1 MTATATNHPILA
13 SADAFA
19 GEGRFPACIAALRQR
34 GADAFERLGLP
45 TTRDE
50 EWRLTNVAPIGKTN
64 WALPEP
70 ADVGAEALERF
81 LIPGLD
87 AYRLVFIDGHFAPE
101 HTLLPGKPGEVTIG
115 SLAEHYRHD
124 EALIAPHLAQYATPE
139 SDAFVALNTAYLRDG
154 VFIHVPQG
162 VKLDKPVFVLF
173 LSTDAPQPTMTH
185 PRVLVLCDDHT
196 KVDVIEHHVATSD
209 SSVYFTNAVT
219 EILVGEKAEV
229 SHYFIERDS
238 RNAYN
243 VSTLQVQQ
251 RRESRFASHSV
262 LVGGKVVRNN
272 VRPVIAGDHC
282 WSLLNGLYLPDGDR
296 VIDNHM
302 YVHHQAPNCDSR
314 QYYTGVLRDQST
326 GIFIGRIK
334 VERPAQKTDAVQSS
348 RNLLMT
354 EGTHAHNRPQLEI
367 FADDVKC
374 THGSTTGQI
383 DEPSIFYLRS
393 RGVPEEVA
401 RGMLVFAFA
410 NESFDRMEI
419 EPVRRE
425 LAKLLVNELSLGS
438 AVENVIE

>member
-1 MTATATNHPILA
+1 MTATAMNHPLLA
-13 SADAFA
+13 ATETLP
-19 GEGRFPACIAALRQR
+19 GEGRLPACIAALRQR
-34 GADAFERLGLP
+34 GSDAFERLGLP

-50 EWRLTNVAPIGKTN
+50 EWRQTNVAAIGKTS
-64 WALPEP
+64 WSIPEP
-70 ADVGAEALERF
+70 VDVEEATLDRF
-81 LIPGLD
+81 LVPGLD
-87 AYRLVFIDGHFAPE
+87 AYRVVFVDGHYAPR

-115 SLAEHYRHD
+115 SLAEGCRAD
-124 EALIAPHLAQYATPE
+124 EERVAPHLARYAEPE
-139 SDAFVALNTAYLRDG
+139 SDAFVALNTAYLHDG
-154 VFIHVPQG
+154 VFVHVPRG
-162 VKLDKPVFVLF
+162 VQLDKPIFVLF
-173 LSTDAPQPTMTH
+173 LATDTPQPAMTH
-185 PRVLVLCDDHT
+185 PRVLLVCEDET
-196 KVDVIEHHVATSD
+196 KVDVVEQHAAVAEN
-209 SSVYFTNAVT
+209 VYFTNAVT
-219 EILVGEKAEV
+219 EIVVGEKAEV

-243 VSTLQVQQ
+243 VSTLRIQQ
-251 RRESRFASHSV
+251 QRESRFSSHSV
-262 LVGGKVVRNN
+262 LIGGKVVRNN
-272 VRPVIAGDHC
+272 IRPVIAGDGC

-326 GIFIGRIK
+326 GVFIGRIK

-348 RNLLMT
+348 RNLLMSD
-354 EGTHAHNRPQLEI
+354 GTHAHNRPQLEI

-383 DEPSIFYLRS
+383 DEQSIFYLRS

-410 NESFDRMEI
+410 NESLERMEL
-419 EPVRRE
+419 EPVRRD

-438 AVENVIE
+438 AVESVIE